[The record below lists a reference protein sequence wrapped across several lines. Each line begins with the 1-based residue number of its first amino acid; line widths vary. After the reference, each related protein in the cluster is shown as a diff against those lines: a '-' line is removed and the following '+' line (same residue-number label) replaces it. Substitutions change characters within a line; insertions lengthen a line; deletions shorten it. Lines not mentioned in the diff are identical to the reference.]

1 MTLYSVFKATTDF
14 KVKFDENL
22 LHSYEDMVE
31 VLQTKKA
38 QIMDARGLH
47 ESTVVD
53 RKILYTYNCTYH
65 IDAQKNQQ
73 RNGSFNS

>member
-1 MTLYSVFKATTDF
+1 M
-14 KVKFDENL
+14 KFDENL

-53 RKILYTYNCTYH
+53 RKIFIPINVITL
-65 IDAQKNQQ
+65 
-73 RNGSFNS
+73 